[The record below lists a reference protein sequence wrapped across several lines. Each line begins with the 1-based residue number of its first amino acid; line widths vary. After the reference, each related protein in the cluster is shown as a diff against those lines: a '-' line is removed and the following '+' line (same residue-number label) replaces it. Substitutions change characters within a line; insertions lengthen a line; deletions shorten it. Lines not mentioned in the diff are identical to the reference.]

1 MNVGA
6 RYVESTGPMP
16 FIRNGWSARSGKGSA
31 ARLVVA
37 VGLVVALGA
46 CGGTAG
52 DSGTRRHTG
61 DYLPYADRIDLVVE
75 CLGERGFEA
84 SSYEGF
90 GVAIPDDAQAEL
102 AQRAEGECWDEVEE
116 LFPSPTPLSLEEG
129 YYYKLD
135 IAECLRDL
143 GYDIPPAP
151 TLETY
156 LDQAAAQSDLW
167 DPYSVVA
174 QRRDVDLWELQ
185 RDSCPPD
192 WWAR

>member
-1 MNVGA
+1 MSVGP
-6 RYVESTGPMP
+6 RCIENTGPLSSA
-16 FIRNGWSARSGKGSA
+16 RNGWSARSRKGSA

-37 VGLVVALGA
+37 VGLVVSLGA

-52 DSGTRRHTG
+52 DSEPRQHRGE
-61 DYLPYADRIDLVVE
+61 YLPYADRIDMVVE
-75 CLGERGFEA
+75 RLGERGFEA

-90 GVAIPDDAQAEL
+90 GVAILDDAQAEL

-116 LFPSPTPLSLEEG
+116 LFPSPPPLSLEEG

-174 QRRDVDLWELQ
+174 
-185 RDSCPPD
+185 
-192 WWAR
+192 